1 MNEEDR
7 VVHGDIEDFLV
18 RGDRLQLIDAL
29 RERRYQEV
37 RARVCE
43 EPCFSEQST
52 LNRAAFA
59 RAYSWEFSAH
69 ESGWLEGVSRS
80 GERLASQIDTCAPPQ
95 LEHIERYLA
104 SGWTVGPLRA
114 EFEQHARRALS
125 VRSASRFER
134 AQSDYLY
141 CAQSLRALGPRIG
154 AKVRQYQR
162 MLERNHAITWRIAGR
177 EDAGACHEI
186 LDSWAAE
193 REEDDYEA
201 CAIAIKEALSGWGR
215 LVIIEID
222 GSPKAFA
229 IYETVS
235 PNTTI
240 ALFLKYRDSI
250 RGLSDYAL
258 RAICHAEP
266 DSLFLNTCQD
276 LGILGLRRK
285 KMAMRPLALLNKYL
299 LSPA

>member
-1 MNEEDR
+1 MRDDR
-7 VVHGDIEDFLV
+7 F
-18 RGDRLQLIDAL
+18 QLIDAL
-29 RERRYQEV
+29 RERRRQDD
-37 RARVCE
+37 RAPACK

-59 RAYSWEFSAH
+59 RAYSWALSTLEP
-69 ESGWLEGVSRS
+69 GWLEGVSRT
-80 GERLASQIDTCAPPQ
+80 GERLASPIDTCAPPA
-95 LEHIERYLA
+95 LEHIEHYLVN
-104 SGWTVGPLRA
+104 GWTVGPLRA
-114 EFEQHARRALS
+114 EFEQHARSALS

-141 CAQSLRALGPRIG
+141 CAQSLRALGPRLG

-162 MLERNHAITWRIAGR
+162 MLERNHAITWRIAGSK
-177 EDAGACHEI
+177 DAGACHDI
-186 LDSWAAE
+186 LHSWAE
-193 REEDDYEA
+193 GREEDDYEA
-201 CAIAIKEALSGWGR
+201 CDIAIKEALSGWGR
-215 LVIIEID
+215 LVIVEID

-266 DSLFLNTCQD
+266 ESLFLNTCQD
-276 LGILGLRRK
+276 LGIPGLRRK
-285 KMAMRPLALLNKYL
+285 KMAMKPLALLNKHL

>member
-1 MNEEDR
+1 MK
-7 VVHGDIEDFLV
+7 GD
-18 RGDRLQLIDAL
+18 GLQLIDAL
-29 RERRYQEV
+29 RERRCEDY

-59 RAYSWEFSAH
+59 RDYSWALSAQ
-69 ESGWLEGVSRS
+69 EPDWLEGVSRT
-80 GERLASQIDTCAPPQ
+80 GERLASPIDTCAPPA

-114 EFEQHARRALS
+114 EFELKASDGLS
-125 VRSASRFER
+125 MRYASRFER

-141 CAQSLRALGPRIG
+141 CAQSLRTLGPRIG

-162 MLERNHAITWRIAGR
+162 MIERDRAIIWRIAGP
-177 EDAGACHEI
+177 EDARACHEI
-186 LDSWAAE
+186 LDNWAAG

-201 CAIAIKEALSGWGR
+201 CVVAIEEALSIWGR
-215 LVIIEID
+215 IVIVEID

-240 ALFLKYRDSI
+240 ALFLKYRDGV

-266 DSLFLNTCQD
+266 ESLFLNTCQD
-276 LGILGLRRK
+276 LGIPGLRRK
-285 KMAMRPLALLNKYL
+285 KMAMKPVALLNKYL